1 MFLDFRRE
9 DAGASFETAVA
20 VIGSG
25 PAGLT
30 IAREL
35 AAAGIDVILIE
46 SGGFDGDAAT
56 QALYDGDNAGVP
68 HEAFDAVRMR
78 FFGGSSN
85 CWGGGCIPF
94 ENHDFEKRDWIPHS
108 GWPITRRDLDPFYE
122 RALPV
127 CGTGPYLYDDSVWS
141 RVGQTPTDFDRER
154 VRYCYWQLSAPLR
167 FGEAYRADAEKA
179 PSLKVLLNANATR
192 IALNADGSQVEAIE
206 IKSLSGHTGS
216 VRARHFVVAC
226 GGIENAR
233 LMLASNDRMPAGAG
247 NGHDAVGRY
256 FMEHPYST
264 AGLAIAKPTDFLPTK
279 PKSSNG
285 LQFRFGLT
293 TAPQVQEREMVYS
306 AAVVFD
312 LGEQRGDLFKTGG
325 QLFPSAP
332 EGYVRYSFVSQSEQS
347 PKPESRVTL
356 SSRRDALG
364 NHLPRVDWRMDATDK
379 RSIEVLMKMIGL
391 EFARLGLGRVKL
403 ADWILDTAALW
414 GVVANVHHM
423 GTTRMGDD
431 PKTSVVDKHCRVHGI
446 ANLHIAGSSVFV
458 TSSYA
463 NPTLTI
469 VALALRLADQLKT
482 ALVK

>member
-30 IAREL
+30 IARER

-108 GWPITRRDLDPFYE
+108 GWPITRRDLDPLYE

-127 CGTGPYLYDDSVWS
+127 CGAGPYLYDDSVWS
-141 RVGQTPTDFDRER
+141 RVGQTATDFDRER

-167 FGEAYRADAEKA
+167 FGEAYRADVEKA
-179 PSLKVLLNANATR
+179 PNLKVLLNANATR

-206 IKSLSGHTGS
+206 IKSLSGHTGR

-256 FMEHPYST
+256 FMEHP
-264 AGLAIAKPTDFLPTK
+264 
-279 PKSSNG
+279 
-285 LQFRFGLT
+285 
-293 TAPQVQEREMVYS
+293 
-306 AAVVFD
+306 
-312 LGEQRGDLFKTGG
+312 
-325 QLFPSAP
+325 
-332 EGYVRYSFVSQSEQS
+332 
-347 PKPESRVTL
+347 
-356 SSRRDALG
+356 
-364 NHLPRVDWRMDATDK
+364 
-379 RSIEVLMKMIGL
+379 
-391 EFARLGLGRVKL
+391 
-403 ADWILDTAALW
+403 
-414 GVVANVHHM
+414 
-423 GTTRMGDD
+423 
-431 PKTSVVDKHCRVHGI
+431 
-446 ANLHIAGSSVFV
+446 
-458 TSSYA
+458 
-463 NPTLTI
+463 
-469 VALALRLADQLKT
+469 
-482 ALVK
+482 

>member
-1 MFLDFRRE
+1 MFLDFRRADE
-9 DAGASFETAVA
+9 GTAFDADVA
-20 VIGSG
+20 IVGSG
-25 PAGLT
+25 PGGLT

-35 AAAGIDVILIE
+35 AAAGLAILLIE
-46 SGGFDGDAAT
+46 SGDFDADAAT

-68 HEAFDAVRMR
+68 HEPFDVVRMR

-94 ENHDFEKRDWIPHS
+94 ETHDFEKRDWISHS
-108 GWPITRRDLDPFYE
+108 GWPITRVDLDPFYQ

-127 CGTGPYLYDDSVWS
+127 CGVGPYLYDDSVWS
-141 RVGQTPTDFDRER
+141 RVGQTPTAFDRER
-154 VRYCYWQLSAPLR
+154 VRYCYWQLSASLR
-167 FGEAYRADAEKA
+167 FGEVYREEVRQ
-179 PSLKVLLNANATR
+179 SRTFKVLLNANATR
-192 IALNADGSQVEAIE
+192 IILNATAAAVEGIE
-206 IKSLSGHTGS
+206 IKSLNGRTGR
-216 VRARHFVVAC
+216 VRARHYVVAC

-233 LMLASNDRMPAGAG
+233 LMLASNDVAAEGAG

-264 AGLAIAKPTDFLPTK
+264 AGLAIAKPSDFLPTK
-279 PKSSNG
+279 PKNAGG
-285 LQFRFGLT
+285 LQFRIGLT
-293 TAPQVQEREMVYS
+293 TAPQVQAQEKVYS

-312 LGEQRGDLFKTGG
+312 LDERRGDLFKTGG
-325 QLFPSAP
+325 KPFPTAP

-379 RSIEVLMKMIGL
+379 RSIEVLLKMLGL

-403 ADWILDTAALW
+403 ADWIIDTAALW
-414 GVVANVHHM
+414 GVVANVHHI

-431 PKTSVVDKHCRVHGI
+431 PKTSVVDRNCQVHGI
-446 ANLHIAGSSVFV
+446 ENLHIAGSSVFV
-458 TSSYA
+458 TSSYV

-469 VALALRLADQLKT
+469 VALALRLADRIKSTL
-482 ALVK
+482 AP